1 MYAHISTHIM
11 EHQSSSQLLAYSS
24 PCRQLGLSSSSSGEM
39 SGSND
44 DMPFSCHQ
52 IFREAD
58 GVAPMERSIE
68 DGAPFAQPSPGV
80 DTSSSEYQHHESCE
94 PSPFLAITR
103 ANPISYY
110 DSASNNDRYGAIVRG
125 ESCCEEGNF
134 DMEHQIL
141 RDTSIEHDD
150 VLRRYNTSTPSAG
163 MTTGAIDFSP
173 FFRANPAPVTP
184 DVSTSTVV
192 LNTDQSV
199 LATNQIQPNFFQ
211 TPSPTN
217 NDTTLL
223 LGQDQNGQRS
233 FSPSGVTEIQN
244 QNQQR
249 GGGRHDGDAAHH
261 HQGYTPKLAPS
272 TPIISN
278 INSYVEDDVDQQQEQ
293 QRSPFRSRLYHDE
306 QNDQHGS
313 RSGSNL
319 QYLHHPL
326 IHASWTSTTDGST
339 VQLSS
344 TSTSSSLLCS
354 STSAESC
361 SFDASAAGGANNNNM

>member
-1 MYAHISTHIM
+1 M
-11 EHQSSSQLLAYSS
+11 
-24 PCRQLGLSSSSSGEM
+24 
-39 SGSND
+39 
-44 DMPFSCHQ
+44 
-52 IFREAD
+52 
-58 GVAPMERSIE
+58 
-68 DGAPFAQPSPGV
+68 
-80 DTSSSEYQHHESCE
+80 
-94 PSPFLAITR
+94 
-103 ANPISYY
+103 
-110 DSASNNDRYGAIVRG
+110 
-125 ESCCEEGNF
+125 
-134 DMEHQIL
+134 
-141 RDTSIEHDD
+141 
-150 VLRRYNTSTPSAG
+150 LRRYNTSTPSAG

-184 DVSTSTVV
+184 EVSTSTVV

-211 TPSPTN
+211 TSSPTN

-223 LGQDQNGQRS
+223 LGQDQTGQRS

-272 TPIISN
+272 TPTISN
-278 INSYVEDDVDQQQEQ
+278 INSYVEDDVDQQQQEQ
-293 QRSPFRSRLYHDE
+293 QRSPFRSRLYHD
-306 QNDQHGS
+306 QNNQHGS
-313 RSGSNL
+313 SSGSNL